1 VWAWDGSSWVGVRQ
15 ETGIQKSNIWAK
27 QNLLIPKRGFGL
39 NSGYNGTTDQR
50 RTKAGTIPIL
60 KHYMERDLGFFES
73 NWTPEQISTVFWLDA
88 AQSST
93 LTISTGVSTCAASYP
108 GTGTAWT
115 DLSGN
120 GNNGTLTNGPTYSS
134 ANGGS
139 IGFDGTNDYVSL
151 GSKSFMTSN
160 TFTFETV
167 IKFDVLST
175 ASYYTIFSY
184 GGFISGG
191 WLFQRPG
198 EGINPIRFAFNGTNF
213 YDTTT
218 AFTTTGAWGHLIVSV
233 SSGIPQ
239 AVYINNVS
247 SAVTGSGTL
256 SITNPKTVEIGRRAD
271 SSTQYIDAS
280 IGLVRIYSGVAF
292 SATQVAQNYNAIKD
306 RFGL

>member
-1 VWAWDGSSWVGVRQ
+1 MRRWR
-15 ETGIQKSNIWAK
+15 
-27 QNLLIPKRGFGL
+27 L
-39 NSGYNGTTDQR
+39 NSGYCGNTDQR
-50 RTKAGTIPIL
+50 RTKAGTIPML
-60 KHYMERDLGFFES
+60 KHNIERDLGEFGFGIIRAGLVL
-73 NWTPEQISTVFWLDA
+73 NLDA
-88 AQSST
+88 
-93 LTISTGVSTCAASYP
+93 GDAASYA

-167 IKFDVLST
+167 IKFDVLSA

-184 GGFISGG
+184 GGYISGG

-198 EGINPIRFAFNGTNF
+198 EGINPIRFAFNGTSF

-218 AFTTTGAWGHLIVSV
+218 AFTTTGAWRHLIVSV

-256 SITNPKTVEIGRRAD
+256 SITNPKTVEIGRRTD

-292 SATQVAQNYNAIKD
+292 SATEVAQNYNAIKD